1 MISVSIFIKCN
12 HRCLFF
18 LQQYRTI
25 LKISSHPLTVGQT
38 DNTINTDST
47 DVRKGDAM
55 FLLNLQ
61 GKEPIFEQIQSQVLR
76 FIEAGVLKEGDRLPS
91 VRQLAR
97 DNGINPN
104 TVARAYSQLEE
115 NGIVVNI
122 PKKGVYVATIDTKS
136 SRHKEI
142 VTVITALKENGVT
155 KEEILEVTDMVFRE
169 A

>member
-1 MISVSIFIKCN
+1 MVG
-12 HRCLFF
+12 LFLF
-18 LQQYRTI
+18 PYSSNAIILYPVYDQI
-25 LKISSHPLTVGQT
+25 LKIASHALTTTGT

-47 DVRKGDAM
+47 DVRKGVAM

-76 FIEAGVLKEGDRLPS
+76 FIEAGVLKEGDKLPS

-104 TVARAYSQLEE
+104 TVARAYSQLEDS
-115 NGIVVNI
+115 GIVVNV
-122 PKKGVYVATIDTKS
+122 PKKGVYVASVDTKS
-136 SRHKEI
+136 TRHKEV

-155 KEEILEVTDMVFRE
+155 KEEIMEVTDMVFRE
-169 A
+169 V

>member
-1 MISVSIFIKCN
+1 
-12 HRCLFF
+12 
-18 LQQYRTI
+18 
-25 LKISSHPLTVGQT
+25 
-38 DNTINTDST
+38 
-47 DVRKGDAM
+47 M

-155 KEEILEVTDMVFRE
+155 KEEILEVTCMVFRE